1 MSCKVSLVY
10 VESREPWVI
19 EMRKVHMTH
28 TNAHFRLATRDL
40 DIFTATSVFTIHNPQ
55 VQTNTIG
62 NKASASLTPALF
74 PDSALTKRVGPRTGC
89 GEVGQWDS
97 GTYRG

>member
-10 VESREPWVI
+10 VEFREPSVI
-19 EMRKVHMTH
+19 EMRKVHMAH
-28 TNAHFRLATRDL
+28 TNAHFRLATRDP

-62 NKASASLTPALF
+62 NKHPFRLPLLSF
-74 PDSALTKRVGPRTGC
+74 PIPRLQKRVGPRAGC